1 VFALYLK
8 SLEIQG
14 FKSFPE
20 KTRLP
25 FEKPITGI
33 VGPNGSGKSNISD
46 ALLWVMGEQSTKT
59 LRGGKMEDVIFGGTQ
74 RRSQVGFA
82 EVSLIL
88 DNSDGRFGLENN
100 EVMLT
105 RRYYRSGE
113 SEYYINRSQVRLKDV
128 SELLM
133 DTGLGRDGYSVIGQ
147 GKIADLLSTKSKDR
161 REIFEEAAGIS
172 RYRHRKEESE
182 RKLQQTDDNLLRI
195 GDKIS
200 ELELQ
205 VEPLREQA
213 ETAKRFLMLRDEL
226 RGLEITVWL
235 NDLETLRIK
244 ADKADADHK
253 AAKQELENATGE
265 LDLGYN
271 QTEELSEMTRQ
282 CEVESETVREDIS
295 SAEARLGECES
306 DIAVLKSQLEGNAGQ
321 IENLSQELRSQDETQ
336 DGVGMQIN
344 ERELR
349 LSVIKDERKA
359 IEDRSAALSDEL
371 RKIVDSEGLSGE
383 ELSSFLKKENDI
395 QSEIV
400 ESKTKVSAFASQ
412 VQELYDMDNS
422 IKQKRAESLEN
433 LEEQIAAHESSVKE
447 LEKAKEEALS
457 LNNVVSGLTLKL
469 SSRRKKAEVSGE
481 KLERSATE
489 LKGLEQRISLL
500 SELEKDFQG
509 YSKAVK
515 LVMQDYTRGAL
526 KNIHGTVASLL
537 KTGDKY
543 TVAIETALGGA
554 MQNIIVDTEEDGKA
568 AINMLKTRDGGRA
581 TFLPISTVRGNVL
594 RENEINDAQ
603 GFEGIALNLVK
614 FDSKYSGIYASLLG
628 RVVIADNLNSAIA
641 IAKKHGQRFKIVTLD
656 GQVINAG
663 GSMTGGSSASRAGV
677 LSRANEIEQLKTR
690 ISTLSEDLKVLQRE
704 HAESTRE
711 KNAAEYE
718 LETAQNQL
726 RVAEDNLLK
735 QEGNERYF
743 SSIVGASR
751 DIISSFEDEVKMINS
766 RITQNDVDTKQE
778 NAHLADLES
787 QVQAI
792 KDKIDSELSGQEK
805 LSTERDRV
813 NKALADLQAEIAAL
827 DAENDALSKVVSE
840 LSATL
845 DEMSGSRERQLETI
859 DGLKARN
866 TEICNEILEKEL
878 SSKAVTEQIKAH
890 KNRLS
895 ELGEKKLD
903 IEAKRTALSKAI
915 QEKNNELLNMERE
928 CGRLEQIKLEAE
940 MQEKQIVD
948 KLWETYELSRI
959 SAQNAGAP
967 VENIATAQKQINSL
981 KKEISGLGNPN
992 IGAIEEFDRVNTRYT
1007 FLATQRDDVEK
1018 AKNELIG
1025 IIEEITAHMR
1035 EIFIREFDIINQ
1047 NFERTFKELFGGGRA
1062 SLILEDPSD
1071 VLNCGIE
1078 IEVQPPGKSLKTL
1091 TLLSGGE
1098 KAFVAI
1104 AIYFSIL
1111 AVRPPPFVIMDEID
1125 AALDDANVLRFASHM
1140 RRMSDNT
1147 QMIVIS
1153 HKRGTMEEADV
1164 LYGVTMQ
1171 ELGVSSILMIDLDE
1185 AEKTMKTKVAGS

>member
-1 VFALYLK
+1 VFTLYLK

-20 KTRLP
+20 KTRLT

-46 ALLWVMGEQSTKT
+46 ALLWVMGEQSTKN

-88 DNSDGRFGLENN
+88 DNSDGRFGLENT

-205 VEPLREQA
+205 VEPLRTQA

-235 NDLETLRIK
+235 NELDVLRAK

-253 AAKQELENATGE
+253 SAKLELENATDE
-265 LDLGYN
+265 LDAGYG
-271 QTEELSEMTRQ
+271 QTEELAEMTRK

-295 SAEARLGECES
+295 SAEACLGECES
-306 DIAVLKSQLEGNAGQ
+306 DIAVLKSQLEGNVSQ
-321 IENLSQELRSQDETQ
+321 IENLAQELQSQDETQ
-336 DGVGMQIN
+336 DGVGMQIS
-344 ERELR
+344 EREDR
-349 LSVIKDERKA
+349 LGIIREEKKA
-359 IEDRSAALSDEL
+359 IDDKSAALSAEL
-371 RKIVDSEGLSGE
+371 REIANSEGLSGE
-383 ELSSFLKKENDI
+383 ELSSFLKKESTI
-395 QSEIV
+395 QNEIV
-400 ESKTKVSAFASQ
+400 ESKTKISAFASQ

-422 IKQKRAESLEN
+422 INQKRAETLEN
-433 LEEQIAAHESSVKE
+433 LEEQVSQHKSSV
-447 LEKAKEEALS
+447 EKLTMVREEAVS
-457 LNNVVSGLTLKL
+457 LGNIVSGLKLKAD
-469 SSRRKKAEVSGE
+469 SRQKKAEASGE
-481 KLERSATE
+481 KLQRCTSE
-489 LKGLEQRISLL
+489 LKGLEQRKSLL

-515 LVMQDYTRGAL
+515 IVMQDYARGSL

-554 MQNIIVDTEEDGKA
+554 MQNIIVDAEEDGKA
-568 AINMLKTRDGGRA
+568 AINMLKSRDGGRA

-594 RENEINDAQ
+594 RESEIDTDH
-603 GFEGIALNLVK
+603 GFEGIAINLVK

-677 LSRANEIEQLKTR
+677 LSRANEIEQLKGR
-690 ISTLSEDLKVLQRE
+690 ISTLSKDLAMLERE
-704 HAESTRE
+704 HAESVRE
-711 KNAAEYE
+711 RKAADYE

-726 RVAEDNLLK
+726 RIAEDSLLK
-735 QEGNERYF
+735 QEGDEKYF
-743 SSIVGASR
+743 SSIVEASK
-751 DIISSFEDEVKMINS
+751 DIISSFEYEVEMINN
-766 RITQNDVDTKQE
+766 RISNNDKETKQE
-778 NAHLADLES
+778 NVHLADLES
-787 QVQAI
+787 QALAL
-792 KDKIDSELSGQEK
+792 KEKIDTELSGQER
-805 LSTERDRV
+805 LSAERERV

-866 TEICNEILEKEL
+866 TEICNEILDKEL
-878 SSKAVTEQIKAH
+878 ASKGVLEQIEAH
-890 KNRLS
+890 KSRLA
-895 ELGEKKLD
+895 ELGDKKLE

-915 QEKNNELLNMERE
+915 QEKNNALLNMERE
-928 CGRLEQIKLEAE
+928 CGRLEQVKLEAE

-948 KLWETYELSRI
+948 KLWENYELSRT
-959 SAQNAGAP
+959 SAKNAGTP
-967 VENIATAQKQINSL
+967 IDSMSLAQKQINSL

-1007 FLATQRDDVEK
+1007 FLTSQRDDVEK

-1025 IIEEITAHMR
+1025 IIDEITAHMR
-1035 EIFIREFDIINQ
+1035 EIFVREFEVINKF
-1047 NFERTFKELFGGGRA
+1047 FEKTFKELFGGGRA
-1062 SLILEDPSD
+1062 SLILEDPDD

-1111 AVRPPPFVIMDEID
+1111 TVRPPPFVIMDEID

-1164 LYGVTMQ
+1164 LYGITMQ

-1185 AEKTMKTKVAGS
+1185 AEETMKSKVVRG